1 MEITLREIANDNW
14 IECISLRSKE
24 DNKNKIF
31 EDFTPSNAFSLAQ
44 SSMEGTWITKG
55 IYVEETMVGFAMY
68 GLDAHRN
75 VYEISRLMIDYK
87 YQKKG
92 YAKEALKLIIEDMEK
107 TLLCNEIYTGFNP
120 DNEGAAGL
128 YKDFCFEFTGAFIDD
143 ELVYRMYIN

>member
-1 MEITLREIANDNW
+1 MEVMLREIANDNW

-31 EDFTPSNAFSLAQ
+31 EEFTPSNTFSLAQ
-44 SSMEGTWITKG
+44 ASMEGTWITRG
-55 IYVEETMVGFAMY
+55 IYVDEIMVGFAMY

-87 YQKKG
+87 YQNKG
-92 YAKEALKLIIEDMEK
+92 YGTQALKMIIEDMET
-107 TLLCNEIYTGFNP
+107 TLLCNEIYTSFNP
-120 DNEGAAGL
+120 ENEGASGL
-128 YKDFCFEFTGAFIDD
+128 YKDFGFEFTGDFIDD